1 MRAWA
6 AAVRPPSLLL
16 ALAPVGVGASMGYW
30 QSGALDW
37 KLAALALA
45 AAVLMQLITN
55 LQNDVGFTTRG
66 AQHLGA
72 HTGLPR
78 ATTMGWLSTRQVRIA
93 ILILSVLACGLGLSL
108 VALRGWPVLAMGVAS
123 LCAALAYMGGP
134 RPIAYTAFGELT
146 VFVFFGL
153 VAVLGTQWLLT
164 GGVSIGGLM
173 AAVAV
178 GALAAA
184 ALVVNNHRD
193 IAHDHLAGRRTF
205 AVTWG
210 QTASWRLYRILLSA
224 TWVMPVLMALA
235 LRQPWMLLPL
245 VLLPRT
251 LALQKVFTP
260 TATGAACNAILI
272 RTFWLEMWFSILLST
287 AAMLARVSH

>member
-1 MRAWA
+1 
-6 AAVRPPSLLL
+6 
-16 ALAPVGVGASMGYW
+16 MGYW

-37 KLAALALA
+37 GLATLALA

-78 ATTMGWLSTRQVRIA
+78 ATAMGWLSTHQVRVA
-93 ILILSVLACGLGLSL
+93 ILILSVLASGLGFSL
-108 VALRGWPVLAMGVAS
+108 VALRGWPVLAMGAAS
-123 LCAALAYMGGP
+123 LFAALAYMGGP

-164 GGVSIGGLM
+164 GGISIGGLM

-193 IAHDHLAGRRTF
+193 IAHDRLAGRRTF

-224 TWVMPVLMALA
+224 SWVMPVMMALV

-245 VLLPRT
+245 VVVPHTWAMQR
-251 LALQKVFTP
+251 ALTP
-260 TATGAACNAILI
+260 GTTGVDCNAILI
-272 RTFWLEMWFSILLST
+272 RTFRLGMWFALLLS
-287 AAMLARVSH
+287 AAAVLAHLAG

>member
-1 MRAWA
+1 
-6 AAVRPPSLLL
+6 
-16 ALAPVGVGASMGYW
+16 MGYW

-37 KLAALALA
+37 GLAALALA

-66 AQHLGA
+66 AQHVGS

-78 ATTMGWLSTRQVRIA
+78 ATAMGWLSTRQVRVA
-93 ILILSVLACGLGLSL
+93 IVLLSVLACGLGLSL

-123 LCAALAYMGGP
+123 LCAALTYMGGP
-134 RPIAYTAFGELT
+134 RPIAYTAFGEMT

-164 GGVSIGGLM
+164 GGISIGGLM

-193 IAHDHLAGRRTF
+193 IAHDRLAGRHTF

-224 TWVMPVLMALA
+224 TWVIPVAMAMV

-245 VLLPRT
+245 LLLPRT
-251 LALQKVFTP
+251 LALQKVLTP
-260 TATGAACNAILI
+260 TSTGTACNVILI
-272 RTFWLEMWFSILLST
+272 RTFWLQLWFAVLLS
-287 AAMLARVSH
+287 AAATLARVTNGF

>member
-1 MRAWA
+1 
-6 AAVRPPSLLL
+6 
-16 ALAPVGVGASMGYW
+16 MGYW

-37 KLAALALA
+37 GLAALALA

-66 AQHLGA
+66 AQHVGS

-78 ATTMGWLSTRQVRIA
+78 ATTMGWLSTRQVRVA
-93 ILILSVLACGLGLSL
+93 IFILSVLACGLGFSL

-153 VAVLGTQWLLT
+153 VAVVGTQWLLT
-164 GGVSIGGLM
+164 GTISAAGWM
-173 AAVAV
+173 AAITMGAVA
-178 GALAAA
+178 AS

-193 IAHDHLAGRRTF
+193 IVHDRLAGRRTF
-205 AVTWG
+205 AVLFG
-210 QTASWRLYRILLSA
+210 AGASVRLYRTLLSA
-224 TWVMPVLMALA
+224 TWVMPVVMAGVLH
-235 LRQPWMLLPL
+235 QPWMLLPL
-245 VLLPRT
+245 ILVSHT
-251 LALQKVFTP
+251 WALQRALTP
-260 TATGAACNAILI
+260 ATTGGDCNTILI
-272 RTFWLEMWFSILLST
+272 QTFRLELWFALLLSG
-287 AAMLARVSH
+287 ASVVARLVG